1 MNEQKPVDSFI
12 AAARLADDFALT
24 HKTTFEKKSQPNNFD
39 NRHIPARK
47 YPHDNR
53 GKYDPRASRD
63 TTNLSWRRPAQ
74 NSQPNKTSEFPN
86 KRNNFP
92 SSTITCDYCKRKG
105 HTMSDCYRNPQNQ
118 TKPTGVISTPDNN
131 TTSVFAAERSEAA
144 HYS

>member
-1 MNEQKPVDSFI
+1 MWVSWINMKI
-12 AAARLADDFALT
+12 
-24 HKTTFEKKSQPNNFD
+24 
-39 NRHIPARK
+39 III
-47 YPHDNR
+47 
-53 GKYDPRASRD
+53 KYDPRASRD

-74 NSQPNKTSEFPN
+74 NFQPNKTSEFPN

-144 HYS
+144 HILVPRALLTRGATRGSGQIQNRIP